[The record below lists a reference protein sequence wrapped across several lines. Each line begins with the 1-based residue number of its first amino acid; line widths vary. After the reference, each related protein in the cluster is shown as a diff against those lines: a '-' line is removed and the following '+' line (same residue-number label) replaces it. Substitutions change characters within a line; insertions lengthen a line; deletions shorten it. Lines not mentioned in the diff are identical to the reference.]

1 MLFLTSGT
9 YFIKNLLVQQ
19 KTYSQDSHKLDIRL
33 VDKDALYV
41 LEKLTASGHVAYLVG
56 GGVRDLLLNKKPKDY
71 DISTSAEPE
80 EIRRLFR
87 NCILIGKR
95 FRLAHI
101 RFGSKIIEVSTFR
114 SGDNENDALI
124 VRDNVW
130 GSPEE
135 DVLRRDFTI
144 NGLFYDSAKQTIIDY
159 VDGFKDIE
167 KKYLRTIG
175 QPFIRFKQDP
185 VRMIRLLK
193 FRARF
198 GFEIDHDTRL
208 ALIESKQEIL
218 KSSSTR
224 ILEELLRMLESGAA
238 ESFFRLMIEYG
249 LLQLLLP
256 ALASFM
262 ETDEG
267 EVIYSFL
274 NKIDS
279 WNNEN
284 EKRPLDRCILLASLV
299 YPLFEKRIQL
309 LHTGKEKPPHFGE
322 IQNEAFHVFQ
332 EAFGSFFLVPKRLK
346 IIAASILTL
355 QFRLIPIEKRRS
367 KTLRVPNDPSFPLA
381 VEFLQLRA
389 LLDPSLQKPLDQ
401 WIELLW
407 PVSGAPP
414 ADELAPKKKRRR
426 RKPRKKPPSVESP

>member
-1 MLFLTSGT
+1 M
-9 YFIKNLLVQQ
+9 QQ
-19 KTYSQDSHKLDIRL
+19 KIYSQDSHKLDIRS

-41 LEKLTASGHVAYLVG
+41 LEKLAASGHVAYLVG

-80 EIRRLFR
+80 EIRKLFR
-87 NCILIGKR
+87 NCILIGRR

-101 RFGSKIIEVSTFR
+101 RFASKIIEVSTFR

-144 NGLFYDSAKQTIIDY
+144 NGLFYDAAKQTIIDY
-159 VDGFKDIE
+159 VGGFEDLE

-198 GFEIDHDTRL
+198 GFDIDHDTRL

-238 ESFFRLMIEYG
+238 EGFFRLMIEYG

-262 ETDEG
+262 ETSEG

-274 NKIDS
+274 NKIDAC
-279 WNNEN
+279 N
-284 EKRPLDRCILLASLV
+284 EKNQKHSLDRCILLASLV
-299 YPLFEKRIQL
+299 FPLFEKRIHL
-309 LHTGKEKPPHFGE
+309 LHTGKDKPPHFGE
-322 IQNEAFHVFQ
+322 IQDEAFHILQ
-332 EAFGSFFLVPKRLK
+332 EAFGSFFLVPKKLK

-355 QFRLIPIEKRRS
+355 QFKLIPLEKKRS
-367 KTLRVPNDPSFPLA
+367 RTLRVPHDPSFPLA

-401 WIELLW
+401 WIELMW
-407 PVSGAPP
+407 PASDSPQADLPP
-414 ADELAPKKKRRR
+414 AKKKRK
-426 RKPRKKPPSVESP
+426 RKPRKKPSAPDDS

>member
-1 MLFLTSGT
+1 M
-9 YFIKNLLVQQ
+9 QQ
-19 KTYSQDSHKLDIRL
+19 KIYSQDSHQLDIRL

-56 GGVRDLLLNKKPKDY
+56 GGVRDLLLKKKPKDY

-80 EIRRLFR
+80 EIRKIFR
-87 NCILIGKR
+87 NCILIGRR

-144 NGLFYDSAKQTIIDY
+144 NGLFYDAATQTIIDY
-159 VDGFKDIE
+159 VGGFEDLE

-185 VRMIRLLK
+185 VRMMRLLK

-198 GFEIDHDTRL
+198 GLEIDHDTRL

-218 KSSSTR
+218 KSSQAR
-224 ILEELLRMLESGAA
+224 ILEELLRMLESGSS
-238 ESFFRLMIEYG
+238 EDFFRLMIEYG
-249 LLQLLLP
+249 LLQLMLP

-267 EVIYSFL
+267 EIIYSFL
-274 NKIDS
+274 NRIDA
-279 WNNEN
+279 WNSED
-284 EKRPLDRCILLASLV
+284 EHHTLDRSVLLASLV
-299 YPLFEKRIQL
+299 FPIFQKRIQL
-309 LHTGKEKPPHFGE
+309 LHTGKDKPPHLGE
-322 IQNEAFHVFQ
+322 IQDEAFQVLQ

-355 QFRLIPIEKRRS
+355 QFKLVPVEKRRS
-367 KTLRVPNDPSFPLA
+367 RILRIPNDPSFPLA
-381 VEFLQLRA
+381 LEFLELRS
-389 LLDPSLQKPLDQ
+389 LLDPSLEKHIQQ
-401 WIELLW
+401 WEDLMGPELE
-407 PVSGAPP
+407 APP
-414 ADELAPKKKRRR
+414 QSEFPKKKKRR
-426 RKPRKKPPSVESP
+426 RKPRKKPTTPEG